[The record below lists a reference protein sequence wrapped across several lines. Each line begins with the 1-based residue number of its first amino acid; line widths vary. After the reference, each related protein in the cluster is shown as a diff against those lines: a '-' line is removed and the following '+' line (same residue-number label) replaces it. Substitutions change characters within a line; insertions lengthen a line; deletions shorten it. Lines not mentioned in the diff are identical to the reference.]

1 MEKILL
7 GYGPL
12 QVEAAFDGAK
22 SVTCLEP
29 AAEPAIENGKAAF
42 YEAVRHPVDS
52 DPLDRVV
59 SSEDQVTIIIS
70 DITRFWSRQDLICR
84 ELVAFLHQECN
95 MPYENMAV
103 LVALGTHRGQSE
115 EELRRIASEEV
126 YQKVKM
132 VCHDCEGA
140 LSYLGDTSF
149 GTPVWVNPLAVG
161 RKVITIGATVHH
173 LMSGYGGGRKSILPG
188 ISGKRTILHNHM
200 MCLDPERPRSSS
212 RIGMGKL
219 EDNPVHLDMTEAA
232 ALVNPVFGINIVV
245 NRDGRQC
252 RLVCGQ
258 WQKAWEESC
267 RLVQQIA
274 GVPIREKADIVIA
287 SCGGYPKDINLYQ
300 GIKTLLNMG
309 QAVKPGGTM
318 IFIAQC
324 PDGGGAPDFFD
335 WSRSLKT
342 DSLDADLRA
351 GFTIA
356 GYIFY
361 AGCEVIQNSRVL
373 MLTELSPETLR
384 DMGIEGYTDMESLL
398 AAVDFAGK
406 DVIVMPHG
414 GSTVPYVSLEGPSF
428 SASHS

>member
-1 MEKILL
+1 M
-7 GYGPL
+7 
-12 QVEAAFDGAK
+12 
-22 SVTCLEP
+22 T
-29 AAEPAIENGKAAF
+29 
-42 YEAVRHPVDS
+42 
-52 DPLDRVV
+52 
-59 SSEDQVTIIIS
+59 
-70 DITRFWSRQDLICR
+70 
-84 ELVAFLHQECN
+84 
-95 MPYENMAV
+95 V

-115 EELRRIASEEV
+115 KELRQIASEEV
-126 YQKVKM
+126 YQKVKV
-132 VCHDCEGA
+132 VCHDCDGPLA
-140 LSYLGDTSF
+140 YLGETSF

-173 LMSGYGGGRKSILPG
+173 LMSGYGGGQKYSAWHQRQTDHSAQPHDVPG
-188 ISGKRTILHNHM
+188 PDKP
-200 MCLDPERPRSSS
+200 CSSS

-232 ALVNPVFGINIVV
+232 ALVNPVFGINIVM
-245 NRDGRQC
+245 NQQSRQC

-258 WQKAWEESC
+258 WQRLGEESC
-267 RLVQQIA
+267 RLVQQIS
-274 GVPIREKADIVIA
+274 GVPISQKADIVIA

-318 IFIAQC
+318 ILSPSARM
-324 PDGGGAPDFFD
+324 AAVRRTFFD

-342 DSLDADLRA
+342 NSLDADLRA

-361 AGCEVIQNSRVL
+361 AGCEVIRGGRVL

-384 DMGIEGYTDMESLL
+384 DMGIEGYTDMQQLL
-398 AAVDFAGK
+398 ASVDFTGK

-414 GSTVPYVSLEGPSF
+414 GSTVPYVSQKG
-428 SASHS
+428 

>member
-7 GYGPL
+7 GYGPT
-12 QVEAAFDGAK
+12 QVKVAFDGAK
-22 SVTCLEP
+22 SVTYLEP
-29 AAEPAIENGKAAF
+29 AAEPAIEDVKTAF
-42 YEAVRHPVDS
+42 YDAAVLHPTGGE
-52 DPLDRVV
+52 PLDRLV
-59 SSEDQVTIIIS
+59 SAEDLVTIVIS
-70 DITRFWSRQDLICR
+70 DITRFWSRQDLVCR
-84 ELVAFLHQECN
+84 ELVAFLRENCGV
-95 MPYENMAV
+95 PYENMAV

-115 EELRRIASEEV
+115 AELRQIASEEV
-126 YQKVKM
+126 YQKVQV
-132 VCHDCEGA
+132 VCHYCEGK
-140 LSYLGDTSF
+140 LSYLGETSF

-188 ISGKRTILHNHM
+188 ISGKQTILHNHM
-200 MCLDPERPRSSS
+200 MCLDPERPCSSD

-232 ALVNPVFGINIVV
+232 SMVGPVFGINIVM
-245 NRDGRQC
+245 NKDGRQC

-258 WQKAWEESC
+258 WQQAWEESC
-267 RLVQQIA
+267 RLVQQIS

-342 DSLDADLRA
+342 NSLDADLRA

-361 AGCEVIQNSRVL
+361 AGCEVIQNGRVM
-373 MLTELSPETLR
+373 MLTELSPETLQ
-384 DMGIEGYTDMESLL
+384 DMGIEGYTDMKSLL
-398 AAVDFAGK
+398 AAVDFSGK

-414 GSTVPYVSLEGPSF
+414 GSTVPYVSR
-428 SASHS
+428 

>member
-1 MEKILL
+1 M
-7 GYGPL
+7 
-12 QVEAAFDGAK
+12 
-22 SVTCLEP
+22 
-29 AAEPAIENGKAAF
+29 
-42 YEAVRHPVDS
+42 
-52 DPLDRVV
+52 
-59 SSEDQVTIIIS
+59 TIVIS
-70 DITRFWSRQDLICR
+70 DITRFWSRQDLVCR
-84 ELVAFLHQECN
+84 ELVAFLRENCGV
-95 MPYENMAV
+95 PYENMAV

-115 EELRRIASEEV
+115 AELRQIASEEV
-126 YQKVKM
+126 YQKVQV
-132 VCHDCEGA
+132 VCHDCEGK
-140 LSYLGDTSF
+140 LSYLGETSF

-188 ISGKRTILHNHM
+188 ISGKQTILHNHM
-200 MCLDPERPRSSS
+200 MCLDPERPCSSD

-232 ALVNPVFGINIVV
+232 SMVGPVFGINIVM
-245 NRDGRQC
+245 NKDGRQC

-258 WQKAWEESC
+258 WQQAWEESC
-267 RLVQQIA
+267 RLVQQIS

-342 DSLDADLRA
+342 NSLDADLRA

-361 AGCEVIQNSRVL
+361 AGCEVIQNGRVM
-373 MLTELSPETLR
+373 MLTELSPETLQ
-384 DMGIEGYTDMESLL
+384 DMGIEGYTDMKSLL
-398 AAVDFAGK
+398 AAVDFSGK

-414 GSTVPYVSLEGPSF
+414 GSTVPYVSR
-428 SASHS
+428 

>member
-7 GYGPL
+7 GYGPS
-12 QVEAAFDGAK
+12 QVKVAFDGAK
-22 SVTCLEP
+22 SVTYLEP
-29 AAEPAIENGKAAF
+29 AAEPAIEDVKTAF
-42 YEAVRHPVDS
+42 YDAAVLHPTGGE
-52 DPLDRVV
+52 PLDRLV
-59 SSEDQVTIIIS
+59 SAEDLVTIVIS
-70 DITRFWSRQDLICR
+70 DITRFWSRQDLVCR
-84 ELVAFLHQECN
+84 ELVAFLRENCGV
-95 MPYENMAV
+95 PYENMAV

-115 EELRRIASEEV
+115 AELRQIASEEV
-126 YQKVKM
+126 YQKVQV
-132 VCHDCEGA
+132 VCHDCEGK
-140 LSYLGDTSF
+140 LSYLGETSF

-188 ISGKRTILHNHM
+188 ISGKQTILHNHM
-200 MCLDPERPRSSS
+200 MCLDPERPCSSD

-232 ALVNPVFGINIVV
+232 SMVGPVFGINIVM
-245 NRDGRQC
+245 NKDGRQC

-258 WQKAWEESC
+258 WQQAWEESC
-267 RLVQQIA
+267 RLVQQIS

-287 SCGGYPKDINLYQ
+287 SCGGDPKDINLYQ

-342 DSLDADLRA
+342 NSLDADLRA

-361 AGCEVIQNSRVL
+361 AGCEVIQNGRVM
-373 MLTELSPETLR
+373 MLTELSPETLQ
-384 DMGIEGYTDMESLL
+384 DMGIEGYTDMKSLL
-398 AAVDFAGK
+398 AAVDFSGK

-414 GSTVPYVSLEGPSF
+414 GSTVPYVSR
-428 SASHS
+428 

>member
-7 GYGPL
+7 GYGPS
-12 QVEAAFDGAK
+12 QVKVAFDGAK
-22 SVTCLEP
+22 SVTYLEP
-29 AAEPAIENGKAAF
+29 AAEPAIEDVKTAF
-42 YEAVRHPVDS
+42 YDAAVLHPTGGE
-52 DPLDRVV
+52 PLDRLV
-59 SSEDQVTIIIS
+59 SAEDLVTIVIS
-70 DITRFWSRQDLICR
+70 DITRFWSRQDLVCR
-84 ELVAFLHQECN
+84 ELVAFLRENCGV
-95 MPYENMAV
+95 PYENMAV

-115 EELRRIASEEV
+115 AELRQIASEEV
-126 YQKVKM
+126 YQKVQV
-132 VCHDCEGA
+132 VCHDCEGK
-140 LSYLGDTSF
+140 LSYLGETSF
-149 GTPVWVNPLAVG
+149 GTPVWVNPLGVG

-188 ISGKRTILHNHM
+188 ISGKQTILHNHM
-200 MCLDPERPRSSS
+200 MCLDPERPRSSD

-232 ALVNPVFGINIVV
+232 SMVGPVFGINIVM
-245 NRDGRQC
+245 NKDGRQC

-258 WQKAWEESC
+258 WQQAWEESC
-267 RLVQQIA
+267 RLVQQIS

-342 DSLDADLRA
+342 NSLDADLRA

-361 AGCEVIQNSRVL
+361 AGCEVIQNGRVM
-373 MLTELSPETLR
+373 MLTELSPETLQ
-384 DMGIEGYTDMESLL
+384 DMGIEGYTDMKSLL
-398 AAVDFAGK
+398 AAVDFSGK

-414 GSTVPYVSLEGPSF
+414 GSTVPYVSR
-428 SASHS
+428 

>member
-7 GYGPL
+7 GYGPS
-12 QVEAAFDGAK
+12 QVKVAFDGAK
-22 SVTCLEP
+22 SVTYLEP
-29 AAEPAIENGKAAF
+29 AAEPAIEDVKTAF
-42 YEAVRHPVDS
+42 YDAAVLHPTGGE
-52 DPLDRVV
+52 PLDRLV
-59 SSEDQVTIIIS
+59 SAEDLVTIVIS
-70 DITRFWSRQDLICR
+70 DITRFWSRQDLVCR
-84 ELVAFLHQECN
+84 ELVAFLRENCGV
-95 MPYENMAV
+95 PYENMAV

-115 EELRRIASEEV
+115 AELRQIASEEV
-126 YQKVKM
+126 YQKVQV
-132 VCHDCEGA
+132 VCHDCEGK
-140 LSYLGDTSF
+140 LSYLGETSF

-188 ISGKRTILHNHM
+188 ISGKQTILHNHM
-200 MCLDPERPRSSS
+200 MCLDPERPCSSD

-232 ALVNPVFGINIVV
+232 SMVGPVFGINIVM
-245 NRDGRQC
+245 NKDGRQC

-258 WQKAWEESC
+258 WQQAWEESC
-267 RLVQQIA
+267 RLVQQIS

-324 PDGGGAPDFFD
+324 PDGGGAPDFFG

-342 DSLDADLRA
+342 NSLDADLRA

-361 AGCEVIQNSRVL
+361 AGCEVIQNGRVM
-373 MLTELSPETLR
+373 MLTELSPETLQ
-384 DMGIEGYTDMESLL
+384 DMGIEGYTDMKSLL
-398 AAVDFAGK
+398 AAVDFSGK

-414 GSTVPYVSLEGPSF
+414 GSTVPYVSR
-428 SASHS
+428 

>member
-7 GYGPL
+7 GYGPS
-12 QVEAAFDGAK
+12 QVKVAFDGAK
-22 SVTCLEP
+22 SVTYLEP
-29 AAEPAIENGKAAF
+29 AAEPAIEDVKTAF
-42 YEAVRHPVDS
+42 YDAAVLHPTGGE
-52 DPLDRVV
+52 PLDRLV
-59 SSEDQVTIIIS
+59 SAEDLVTIVII
-70 DITRFWSRQDLICR
+70 DITRFWSRQDPVCR
-84 ELVAFLHQECN
+84 ELVAFLRENCGV
-95 MPYENMAV
+95 PYENMAV

-115 EELRRIASEEV
+115 AELRQIASEEV
-126 YQKVKM
+126 YQKVQV
-132 VCHDCEGA
+132 VCHDCEGK
-140 LSYLGDTSF
+140 LSYLGETSF

-188 ISGKRTILHNHM
+188 ISGKQTILHNHM
-200 MCLDPERPRSSS
+200 MCLDPERPCSSD

-232 ALVNPVFGINIVV
+232 SMVGPVFGINIVM
-245 NRDGRQC
+245 NKDGRQC

-258 WQKAWEESC
+258 WQQAWEESC
-267 RLVQQIA
+267 RLVQQIS

-342 DSLDADLRA
+342 NSLDADLRA

-361 AGCEVIQNSRVL
+361 AGCEVIQNGRVM
-373 MLTELSPETLR
+373 MLTELSPETLQ
-384 DMGIEGYTDMESLL
+384 DMGIEGYTDMKSLL
-398 AAVDFAGK
+398 AAVDFSGK

-414 GSTVPYVSLEGPSF
+414 GSTVPYVSR
-428 SASHS
+428 